1 MMLFTYSSTKLERD
15 LFMNT
20 SLAALPA
27 QSASLFASR
36 EEFLTFQQAWKQ
48 ATNDPVLR
56 KQLRAEHYLLRA
68 LLFGRDPAIAFTPVT
83 NPRKLI
89 GGRWPGDT
97 LCKTRDL
104 LFGVAWEFEHAA
116 QRGDP
121 ALLDIAQQR
130 LTRFA
135 GPLAG
140 ALTRDLILRAGA
152 AAGREDAK

>member
-1 MMLFTYSSTKLERD
+1 
-15 LFMNT
+15 MNT
-20 SLAALPA
+20 PLAALPA

-36 EEFLTFQQAWKQ
+36 EEFLIFQNAWKH

-68 LLFGRDPAIAFTPVT
+68 LLFGRDPAVAFTPIT
-83 NPRKLI
+83 NPRKLK

-97 LCKTRDL
+97 LSKTRDL

-116 QRGDP
+116 RRADP
-121 ALLDIAQQR
+121 ALLAIAQQR

-140 ALTRDLILRAGA
+140 AINRDLILRAGT
-152 AAGREDAK
+152 AAGREDSK